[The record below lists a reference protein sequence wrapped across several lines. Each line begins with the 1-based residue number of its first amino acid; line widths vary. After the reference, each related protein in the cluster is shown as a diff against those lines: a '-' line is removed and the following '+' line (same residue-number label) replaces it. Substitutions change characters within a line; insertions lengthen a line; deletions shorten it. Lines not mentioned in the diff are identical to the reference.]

1 MEKNQACNLQ
11 NGNSNRKRACNLQ
24 HGNSFVLNQDSN
36 LQRGNS

>member
-11 NGNSNRKRACNLQ
+11 NGNSKRKRACNLQ